1 MFPNT
6 SRTSCSTHRIHPENR
21 RRLTSTASC
30 ARRHAKT
37 LGILQCVMMAVPVP
51 FTIWI
56 CNIAM
61 EIAHRNRWFAMIY
74 LLKMV
79 MSHSHVS
86 HNHRVTN
93 MEIYWFTGI
102 DRYFDPRWWYRIF
115 LFSKQIGLGWWSP
128 IITAGW
134 WFPTFVI
141 FHNIYILYMGCH
153 PSHWLVTHIFQDGYC
168 TTNHYCNHLQWF
180 VRGLETI
187 KNHQPDMDQ
196 TSCHNLSPT
205 EPPQALPL
213 QKAFIDLSHPA
224 MPNKSNCSQTV
235 FSQGEYD
242 LEPRKKGLD

>member
-102 DRYFDPRWWYRIF
+102 DRYFDPRWCYRIF

-141 FHNIYILYMGCH
+141 FHNIYIYIYYI
-153 PSHWLVTHIFQDGYC
+153 WDVI
-168 TTNHYCNHLQWF
+168 
-180 VRGLETI
+180 
-187 KNHQPDMDQ
+187 
-196 TSCHNLSPT
+196 
-205 EPPQALPL
+205 LP
-213 QKAFIDLSHPA
+213 IDS
-224 MPNKSNCSQTV
+224 
-235 FSQGEYD
+235 
-242 LEPRKKGLD
+242 